1 MNYVTETFQRSKQ
14 DWLLGVGLFCFFFSG
29 AAGLIYQVVWT
40 RMLTQIFGNTTY
52 AIATV
57 LSAFMAGLAIGSYL
71 FGKIAD
77 RGKNDFLLYGIL
89 EAGVGIYGFAVPW
102 FFRMAQKIY
111 GPIFGLNESYPFV
124 FNMVLFLLSFI
135 LLVFPTLLMGATLPV
150 LSRFFVRSFA
160 QFGRRVGDLYATN
173 TLGAVIGCAA
183 GGFLLIPTL
192 GMRTTV
198 FVAATVNLIIAALI
212 LVVDRLRDKEPS
224 EFAPQT
230 AAEEAKTAE
239 GEAAPPWLLWVLLI
253 SFGLSGFASLV
264 YENAWTRALTL
275 VIGSSNYSFTTMLVT
290 FLIGLALGGFIYA
303 RFLGGREARLSTFGL
318 IEIWVG
324 LAALATIPLFER
336 LPLIFVRLLQ
346 GFGDTFTVF
355 LYLQIFL
362 SALVMFVPTV
372 LLGMTFPL
380 VARLFTQSLYRVGSG
395 VGSSYAANTVGAV
408 LGAFAG
414 GFILIPNIGVQNTII
429 FAVVMNLLIGCLL
442 VWADLRLSMVPR
454 LALGFVVL
462 VLAVFIPFRLPRWD
476 QHILTSGVTIYHDRY
491 EGLPTNSL
499 RLEEMKRDDVLFYRE
514 GLTTTVSVHRIPGS
528 EYMYFKSN
536 GKIDGSYGDALS
548 QLMTSYIP
556 MLLHP
561 KAERALTIGLGTG
574 MSAKALATFDSLKE
588 IEVIEIEPA
597 MIEASKFFDRAVVK
611 MDKLPA
617 GVSFPIDDGKSKVW
631 YDTSKKLLFYKG
643 VMKEE
648 ERSRLMKL
656 SEDRDYRGAID
667 TLHRRARNSR
677 HSGVLED
684 KRVRVIPTDG
694 RNYILATPKYY
705 DVITAEPS
713 NPWIAG
719 IANLYTREF
728 YQVIKSKIKDD
739 GIFAQWF
746 HNYSMSPD
754 DFRMV
759 FRTFVEAFP
768 YVSLWSMKESD
779 FLLIG
784 SKQEH
789 PFDYAAVKKIYDS
802 NWMLKSDLD
811 YLGLSDVYAVQ
822 GFYRMGKENLLNFSK
837 GADIN
842 TDDGAQLEFSAP
854 KSLRRA
860 TTELNRKIM
869 VPYIVDSP
877 PWLKSKS
884 LPVPEAMHHY
894 YMAQSYVASV
904 ANNRALSELEQA
916 IRLDPTNPKFY
927 VLQTKILLDQDKSL
941 EASKAALAAMERSRD
956 TTSDILALSDEFY
969 LPQAKIVYAK
979 AIAMGSREVLPYLGL
994 GNIALHSGDIP
1005 EAEKWFVPA
1014 REIQTD
1020 HPAVLLAFGR
1030 LALVKGNREKDK
1042 QAATSLFQE
1051 ARGLLEKSKGKGEDS
1066 ATLYSELG
1074 EVYVKLNL
1082 WDKAAESYKEA
1093 LRMRRRRN
1101 DWRRSLGE
1109 AYAKLG
1115 KVREAEQKYREVL
1128 ALSPDDD
1135 QALYGL
1141 QALGKKY

>member
-1 MNYVTETFQRSKQ
+1 
-14 DWLLGVGLFCFFFSG
+14 
-29 AAGLIYQVVWT
+29 
-40 RMLTQIFGNTTY
+40 
-52 AIATV
+52 
-57 LSAFMAGLAIGSYL
+57 LAIGSYL
-71 FGKIAD
+71 FGQIAD
-77 RGKNDFLLYGIL
+77 RGKNDFLLYGLL
-89 EAGVGIYGFAVPW
+89 EAGVGVYGFAVPW
-102 FFRMAQKIY
+102 LFAMAQKIY
-111 GPIFGLNESYPFV
+111 GPIFGLNETYPFI
-124 FNMVLFLLSFI
+124 FNMVLFCLSFL

-150 LSRFFVRSFA
+150 LSRFYVRSFA

-183 GGFLLIPTL
+183 AGFFLIPTL
-192 GMRTTV
+192 GMRATV
-198 FVAATVNLIIAALI
+198 FVAAGVNLVIALLI
-212 LVVDRLRDKEPS
+212 LTVDRLRRKELAEPL
-224 EFAPQT
+224 PQV
-230 AAEEAKTAE
+230 AAEDRAASPAEAS
-239 GEAAPPWLLWVLLI
+239 PLWLPWILLI

-275 VIGSSNYSFTTMLVT
+275 VIGSSIYSFTTMLVT
-290 FLIGLALGGFIYA
+290 FLIGLALGGFLYA
-303 RFLGGREARLSTFGL
+303 RFFGEHEARLSTFGL
-318 IEIWVG
+318 IELYVG
-324 LAALATIPLFER
+324 LAAAATIPLFER

-355 LYLQIFL
+355 LYLQMFL

-395 VGSSYAANTVGAV
+395 VGNSYAANTVGAV

-414 GFILIPNIGVQNTII
+414 GFILIPNIGVQNTIL
-429 FAVVMNLLIGCLL
+429 FAVILNLLIGCVL
-442 VWADLRLSMVPR
+442 VFADPRMPLVPR
-454 LALGFVVL
+454 FALGAVVL
-462 VLAVFIPFRLPRWD
+462 VLAVLVPLRLPRWD
-476 QHILTSGVTIYHDRY
+476 QHILTSGVTIYYDRY

-499 RLEEMKRDDVLFYRE
+499 RLEEMRRDDVLFYRE

-528 EYMYFKSN
+528 EYIYFKSN

-561 KAERALTIGLGTG
+561 RAEQALTIGLGSA
-574 MSAKALATFDSLKE
+574 MSAKALATFDTLKE
-588 IEVIEIEPA
+588 IEVIEIEPT
-597 MIEASKFFDRAVVK
+597 MIEASRFFDRAFVK
-611 MDKLPA
+611 MEKLPE
-617 GVSFPIDDGKSKVW
+617 GVSFPKTVTTGRIW
-631 YDTSKKLLFYKG
+631 YDADKKQLFYKG
-643 VMKEE
+643 VMEEE
-648 ERSRLMKL
+648 ERSKLMKM
-656 SEDRDYRGAID
+656 SEDRDYRAAID
-667 TLHRRARNSR
+667 TLYRRARNSR
-677 HSGVLED
+677 ASGVLDD

-768 YVSLWSMKESD
+768 HVTLWSMKESD
-779 FLLIG
+779 FLLVG
-784 SKQEH
+784 SKREH
-789 PFDYAAVKKIYDS
+789 RFDYAAVKKIYD
-802 NWMLKSDLD
+802 NNAMLRSDFE

-822 GFYRMGKENLLNFSK
+822 GFYRMGKENLLEFSK

-860 TTELNRKIM
+860 TTDLNRKLM
-869 VPYIVDSP
+869 NPYLVDSP
-877 PWLKSKS
+877 PWLKTKP

-904 ANNRALSELEQA
+904 SHSRALKELEQA
-916 IRLDPTNPKFY
+916 VRLDPTNPKFY
-927 VLQTKILLDQDKSL
+927 VLQTKVLLDQDKSV
-941 EASKAALAAMERSRD
+941 EAAKTAFAAMERSRN
-956 TTSDILALSDEFY
+956 TISDVLGLSDEFY
-969 LPQAKIVYAK
+969 LPEAKVVYAK
-979 AIAMGSREVLPYLGL
+979 AIELGNREVLPYLGL
-994 GNIALHSGDIP
+994 GNIAIHSGDLA
-1005 EAEKWFVPA
+1005 EAEKWFVRA
-1014 REIQTD
+1014 RELQPE
-1020 HPAVLLAFGR
+1020 HPAVLLAMGR
-1030 LALVKGNREKDK
+1030 LASAKGNREKDK
-1042 QAATSLFQE
+1042 EAATKLFQE
-1051 ARGLLEKSKGKGEDS
+1051 ARDLLEKSKGKGEDS
-1066 ATLYSELG
+1066 ATLYAELG
-1074 EVYVKLNL
+1074 EVYGKLGA
-1082 WDKAAESYKEA
+1082 WDKAGDSYKEA

-1109 AYAKLG
+1109 AYAKQG
-1115 KVREAEQKYREVL
+1115 KVSEAEQKYREVL
-1128 ALSPDDD
+1128 ALSADDE
-1135 QALYGL
+1135 QAFYGL
-1141 QALGKKY
+1141 QALGKRY

>member
-1 MNYVTETFQRSKQ
+1 MTETSYRSKE
-14 DWLLGVGLFCFFFSG
+14 DWLLLVGLFCFFFSG

-71 FGKIAD
+71 FGQIAD

-102 FFRMAQKIY
+102 FFAAAQTVY
-111 GPIFGLNESYPFV
+111 GPIFGLNESYPFI
-124 FNMVLFLLSFI
+124 FNLVLFFLSFI

-183 GGFLLIPTL
+183 AGFFLIPTL
-192 GMRTTV
+192 GMRMTV
-198 FVAATVNLIIAALI
+198 FVAAGVNLVIAVLI
-212 LVVDRLRDKEPS
+212 LVVDRLRDKSLAELPPQTTVEEPS
-224 EFAPQT
+224 TAKAADASSLRWVVLGAFA
-230 AAEEAKTAE
+230 
-239 GEAAPPWLLWVLLI
+239 
-253 SFGLSGFASLV
+253 LSGFASLV

-275 VIGSSNYSFTTMLVT
+275 VIGSSIYSFTTMLVT

-303 RFLGGREARLSTFGL
+303 RFLGEREARLSTFGL
-318 IEIWVG
+318 IELWVG
-324 LAALATIPLFER
+324 LAAIATIPLFER
-336 LPLIFVRLLQ
+336 LPLIFVRLLH
-346 GFGDTFTVF
+346 GFGDTFGVF
-355 LYLQIFL
+355 LSLQVFL
-362 SALVMFVPTV
+362 SGLVMFVPTV

-395 VGSSYAANTVGAV
+395 VGNSYAANTVGAV

-414 GFILIPNIGVQNTII
+414 GFILIPNIGVQNTIL
-429 FAVVMNLLIGCLL
+429 FAVVMNLLIGCVL
-442 VWADLRLSMVPR
+442 VWADARMALVPR
-454 LALGFVVL
+454 YALALAVL
-462 VLAVFIPFRLPRWD
+462 VVAVLVPFRVPRWD
-476 QHILTSGVTIYHDRY
+476 PHILTSGVTIYHDRY
-491 EGLPTNSL
+491 EGLPTDSL
-499 RLEEMKRDDVLFYRE
+499 RLEEMRRDDVLYYRE

-528 EYMYFKSN
+528 EYIYFKSN

-556 MLLHP
+556 MFLHP
-561 KAERALTIGLGTG
+561 KAEQALTIGLGSG
-574 MSAKALATFDSLKE
+574 MSAKALATFDTLKE
-588 IEVIEIEPA
+588 IEVIEIEPT
-597 MIEASKFFDRAVVK
+597 MSEASKFFDRASVR
-611 MDKLPA
+611 MENLPS
-617 GVSFPIDDGKSKVW
+617 GIQFPTGRIW
-631 YDTSKKLLFYKG
+631 YDANKKLLFYKG
-643 VMKEE
+643 VMEDEDRAK
-648 ERSRLMKL
+648 LMKL
-656 SEDRDYRGAID
+656 SEERDWRGAID
-667 TLHRRARNSR
+667 TLYRRARNSR
-677 HSGVLED
+677 HSSVLED
-684 KRVRVIPTDG
+684 KRVRLIPTDG

-789 PFDYAAVKKIYDS
+789 RFDYAALKKLYD
-802 NWMLKSDLD
+802 NNRMLRSDLD
-811 YLGLSDVYAVQ
+811 YLGLSDIYAVQ
-822 GFYRMGKENLLNFSK
+822 GFYRMGKENILNFSK

-860 TTELNRKIM
+860 TTELNRKLM
-869 VPYIVDSP
+869 VPYIAESP
-877 PWLKSKS
+877 PWLKTKPLAVS
-884 LPVPEAMHHY
+884 EAMHHY

-904 ANNRALSELEQA
+904 ANNRALNQLEQA

-927 VLQTKILLDQDKSL
+927 VLQTKILLDQDKSS
-941 EASKAALAAMERSRD
+941 EAAKSAFAAMERSRD
-956 TTSDILALSDEFY
+956 TVSDVLALSDEFY
-969 LPQAKIVYAK
+969 LPEAKVVYSK
-979 AIAMGSREVLPYLGL
+979 AIALGSREVLPYLGL
-994 GNIALHSGDIP
+994 GNIALHSGDIA
-1005 EAEKWFVPA
+1005 EAEKWFIRA
-1014 REIQTD
+1014 REIQPD
-1020 HPAVLLAFGR
+1020 HPAVLLAMGR
-1030 LALVKGNREKDK
+1030 LSSARANQEKDE
-1042 QAATSLFQE
+1042 SLVTRQLQDAKE
-1051 ARGLLEKSKGKGEDS
+1051 LLEKSKAKGEDS
-1066 ATLYSELG
+1066 ATLHAELG
-1074 EVYVKLNL
+1074 EVYFKLKT
-1082 WDKAAESYKEA
+1082 WEKASDSYKEA

-1109 AYAKLG
+1109 TYAKLG
-1115 KVREAEQKYREVL
+1115 KIQEAEQKYREVL
-1128 ALSPDDD
+1128 AFTPDDEK
-1135 QALYGL
+1135 AWHGL
-1141 QALGKKY
+1141 RDLGKRY